1 MSGAADAI
9 SSVGFLGFGE
19 AGRILG
25 REIAGKSGP
34 SVCAYD
40 ILFERS
46 AHFLAEAKVAAPG
59 VTTFARLGD
68 FCQQCAVIVS
78 VVTADQAVAAAT
90 AAAAYL
96 KPGQMFLDFN
106 SVAPATKRS
115 AARAVEASGAD
126 YVDCAVM
133 ANVPGAGLAVPI
145 LAGGKTAR
153 RAADFLN
160 PLGARIEVV
169 SQEIGRASAT
179 KLCRSVVIK
188 GLEALMVEFSEAA
201 RASGV
206 FEDVVKSLDAT
217 YPSLNFAAL
226 AKTMRGRVEQH
237 GVRRAAEMRE
247 AAKMLDDLQVGGD
260 LSRAIAD
267 VQERVARR
275 GAGRG

>member
-1 MSGAADAI
+1 MSGAADGI
-9 SSVGFLGFGE
+9 SSIGFLGFGE
-19 AGRILG
+19 AGRILA
-25 REIAGKSGP
+25 RDISEKAGP
-34 SVCAYD
+34 LVRAYD
-40 ILFERS
+40 ILFAPS
-46 AHFLAEAKVAAPG
+46 NILDHAKTAPDVAMCA
-59 VTTFARLGD
+59 VLSN
-68 FCQQCAVIVS
+68 FCEDCAVIIS

-90 AAAAYL
+90 AAAIYL

-106 SVAPATKRS
+106 SVAPETKRA

-145 LAGGKTAR
+145 LAGGKMAR
-153 RAADFLN
+153 RAADLLN

-247 AAKMLDDLQVGGD
+247 AAKMLDDLSVGGG

-267 VQERVARR
+267 VQERF
-275 GAGRG
+275 AGRGDER

>member
-1 MSGAADAI
+1 MRGAVDVI

-19 AGRILG
+19 AGRILA
-25 REIAGKSGP
+25 RELAGNAGL
-34 SVCAYD
+34 SVRAYD
-40 ILFERS
+40 ILFEHAVS
-46 AHFLAEAKVAAPG
+46 AREEAETVAPD
-59 VTTFARLGD
+59 VTIFARLND
-68 FCQQCAVIVS
+68 FCEGCTLIIS

-90 AAAAYL
+90 AAAQHL
-96 KPGQMFLDFN
+96 EPGQMFLDFN
-106 SVAPATKRS
+106 SVAPGTKRA

-145 LAGGKTAR
+145 LAGGKMAR
-153 RAADFLN
+153 RAADWLN

-206 FEDVVKSLDAT
+206 FEEVVRSLDAT

-226 AKTMRGRVEQH
+226 AKTMRGRVERH
-237 GVRRAAEMRE
+237 GVRRAVEMRE
-247 AAKMLDDLQVGGD
+247 AAKMLDDLHVGGD

-267 VQERVARR
+267 VQERVARQ
-275 GAGRG
+275 GADRS